1 MKQCG
6 EGREAVQALRALSDS
21 RRELGRDDEA
31 LKLYEEAVAVCRDMG
46 DPLLLA
52 HTIRHLGQLHHDA
65 ARVEDAERC
74 YSEALQLYRSQESA
88 PPLDVANA
96 VRPLAILKDDAGET
110 EAARR
115 LWQEARAL
123 YEACGVQAG
132 VDECS
137 ERLARLNHARP

>member
-1 MKQCG
+1 M
-6 EGREAVQALRALSDS
+6 VLALRALSEVERD
-21 RRELGRDDEA
+21 LGRNNEA
-31 LKLYEEAVAVCRDMG
+31 LKLYEEAVAVCRAEG

-65 ARVEDAERC
+65 ARLQDAERC
-74 YSEALQLYRSQESA
+74 YRQALELYRSHENA

-96 VRPLAILKDDAGET
+96 VRPLAILQDEAGET

-115 LWQEARAL
+115 LWQEARDL

-132 VDECS
+132 VDECA
-137 ERLARLNHARP
+137 ERLARLNSARP